1 MNPLKLKI
9 RTYNLDG
16 AREIELAL
24 KRDKMDQTNISLK
37 DILRLVFPS
46 ENITWLT
53 VKKNLDIQIDW
64 VSLNID
70 HGQAGDLLILPS
82 ERANKKNIKLAEE
95 KGIGVILII
104 GKKPDLN
111 DFPQSIT
118 ALVIETQKSIRHVHR
133 EITQLLTN
141 KTSVI
146 NDRKF
151 QIHTKL
157 TKLAAD
163 GVGLDGLARAMLDIT
178 RHAVLIHDKRLNTIA
193 EAPSPDLFPIWGEI
207 SAQFN
212 TISNL
217 PAPLQ
222 NRQVAGEQNIKITQN
237 ISGGISRIIAPIIV
251 GSVVRGYISVIGL
264 IRTLDILDHLVAEEG
279 ALICAVDMSR
289 SKAVRETEKKLQ
301 SDLLTALLQEK
312 LSPRDAG
319 LWIAAVGL
327 DRNQAHA
334 VLQFSWDALT
344 PPSRRR
350 LETLI
355 NGVVVKMGIKAILN
369 PAGEAVIC
377 FCQVQP
383 GNNGF
388 QLALEL
394 GKNVLKQ
401 SMLEFPH
408 ANLRCG
414 VGSPAFELKEWLISF
429 REAGLAL
436 DLANRL
442 KEDTPLYYPDLS
454 VYRLLLLL
462 ENNSALDN
470 FLEDTLGEL
479 LRHEKKDE
487 LIHTLEAYFEQKN
500 NLSQT
505 ADALFIHRNTLSYR
519 LKQIGEIIGLDI
531 KNYDSALAVQLAL
544 KTYRIIQNKR
554 VN

>member
-1 MNPLKLKI
+1 
-9 RTYNLDG
+9 
-16 AREIELAL
+16 
-24 KRDKMDQTNISLK
+24 MDQINISLN

-53 VKKNLDIQIDW
+53 DKKNLDTQIDW
-64 VSLNID
+64 VSTNID
-70 HGQAGDLLILPS
+70 HGQAGDLLIMLS
-82 ERANKKNIKLAEE
+82 KNANKINIRLAEE
-95 KGIGVILII
+95 KGFGAILII
-104 GKKPDLN
+104 GKQPDLKY
-111 DFPQSIT
+111 FPQNTI
-118 ALVIETQKSIRHVHR
+118 ALAIETQKGIRHIHR
-133 EITQLLTN
+133 EITQLLTS
-141 KTSVI
+141 KSSGMS
-146 NDRKF
+146 DRKF

-163 GVGLDGLARAMLDIT
+163 GVGLDGLARAMLEIT
-178 RHAVLIHDKRLNTIA
+178 RHGVLIHDKRLNIIA

-207 SAQFN
+207 SRQFN
-212 TISNL
+212 MINNL

-222 NRQVAGEQNIKITQN
+222 NRQLAGEQNIKITQN
-237 ISGGISRIIAPIIV
+237 ISGGISRIIVPIIV
-251 GSVVRGYISVIGL
+251 GSVVRGYLSVIGL
-264 IRTLDILDHLVAEEG
+264 VRTLDILDHLVAEEG
-279 ALICAVDMSR
+279 ALICAIDMSR

-327 DRNQAHA
+327 DRNQAHV
-334 VLQFSWDALT
+334 VLQFSWDSPN

-355 NGVVVKMGIKAILN
+355 NGEVGRMGIKVILN
-369 PAGEAVIC
+369 PAGDAVIC

-383 GNNGF
+383 GENGY
-388 QLALEL
+388 QLALDL
-394 GKNVLKQ
+394 GTNVLKQ
-401 SMLEFPH
+401 SSLEFPH

-414 VGSPAFELKEWLISF
+414 VGSPAIELEKWHISF

-436 DLANRL
+436 DLATRL
-442 KEDTPLYYPDLS
+442 KEDIPLYYPDLS

-462 ENNSALDN
+462 ETNPALDT
-470 FLEDTLGEL
+470 FLEDTLGTL
-479 LRHEKKDE
+479 LKHEKKDE
-487 LIHTLEAYFEQKN
+487 FIRTLEAYFEQKN

-505 ADALFIHRNTLSYR
+505 AEVLFIHRNTLSYR
-519 LKQIGEIIGLDI
+519 LKQIGEISGLDL

-554 VN
+554 DNS